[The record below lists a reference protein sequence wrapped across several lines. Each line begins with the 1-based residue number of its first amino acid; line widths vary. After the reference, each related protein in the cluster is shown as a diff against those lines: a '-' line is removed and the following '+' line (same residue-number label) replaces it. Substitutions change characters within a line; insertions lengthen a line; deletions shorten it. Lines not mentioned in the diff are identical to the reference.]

1 MRKIYVF
8 YADVFLV
15 QNFLMDLLAIVGVNR
30 FLRRQ
35 KKLWRL
41 AAAAAAASVGGLFL
55 LLTIKNTLL
64 YMVFSHLFVNTG
76 MVFLAFGRCRKK
88 EFLENWAVTYLVV
101 ILLGGMLQWLV
112 GRGLTPAGLVP
123 AAAGISGV
131 YLILAYLRER
141 KNFSNHIFEA
151 QMKKRERAIS
161 VKAYW
166 DSGNQLRDPYTGQ
179 GVCILSEAKAKL
191 LFDEEQDN
199 FRLVPY
205 CSLGASSGL
214 LRVVDVDELQL
225 FDGGKRICS
234 NHVAVGIAD
243 EKLLEN
249 RAYDL
254 ILHTSFL

>member
-8 YADVFLV
+8 YADVFLI

-41 AAAAAAASVGGLFL
+41 AAAAAAASAGGLFL

-64 YMVFSHLFVNTG
+64 YMVFSHLFLNTG

-88 EFLENWAVTYLVV
+88 EFLENWGVTYLVV
-101 ILLGGMLQWLV
+101 ILLGGMLQWLT
-112 GRGLTPAGLVP
+112 GRGITSAELVP

-131 YLILAYLRER
+131 YLILGYLRER
-141 KNFSNHIFEA
+141 KDFHNHIFEA
-151 QMKKRERAIS
+151 QMKKRECAIS

-179 GVCILSEAKAKL
+179 GVCILSEAKAKM

-205 CSLGASSGL
+205 CSLGERSGL
-214 LRVVDVDELQL
+214 LRVADVDELQL
-225 FDGGKRICS
+225 FDGRKRICS

>member
-1 MRKIYVF
+1 M
-8 YADVFLV
+8 
-15 QNFLMDLLAIVGVNR
+15 
-30 FLRRQ
+30 
-35 KKLWRL
+35 
-41 AAAAAAASVGGLFL
+41 

-151 QMKKRERAIS
+151 QMKKRERAIAQGILGQRKS
-161 VKAYW
+161 TARSLYRTGRLHFERGKGKA
-166 DSGNQLRDPYTGQ
+166 
-179 GVCILSEAKAKL
+179 A
-191 LFDEEQDN
+191 F
-199 FRLVPY
+199 
-205 CSLGASSGL
+205 
-214 LRVVDVDELQL
+214 
-225 FDGGKRICS
+225 
-234 NHVAVGIAD
+234 
-243 EKLLEN
+243 
-249 RAYDL
+249 
-254 ILHTSFL
+254 